1 MFTVRRILLI
11 GLLAASATGCAV
23 APYESHVVHEF
34 YEPYP
39 YVYPRTQV
47 YIYQSQ
53 SYGHRHRR
61 YDHVDRDRSHVYKSI
76 ERDHRSERSH
86 ERARDDGPAKR
97 KDAHPQPRR
106 DVKERSARQERAEP
120 RQEADRS
127 TRQARNERRNERRDS
142 DRRERR

>member
-23 APYESHVVHEF
+23 TPYESHVVHEV

-47 YIYQSQ
+47 YIYQSR
-53 SYGHRHRR
+53 SYGHSHRG
-61 YDHVDRDRSHVYKSI
+61 YDHADRDRSHARKPPI
-76 ERDHRSERSH
+76 RRDEWSDRPH
-86 ERARDDGPAKR
+86 ERVRDAEPAKR
-97 KDAHPQPRR
+97 DVARAEPRR
-106 DVKERSARQERAEP
+106 EPKERSARREHAEP
-120 RQEADRS
+120 RREADRS
-127 TRQARNERRNERRDS
+127 TRHVRNESRDD

>member
-11 GLLAASATGCAV
+11 GLLAASAAGCAV
-23 APYESHVVHEF
+23 APYESHVVHEV
-34 YEPYP
+34 YDPYP

-61 YDHVDRDRSHVYKSI
+61 YDHADRDRSHVRRSI
-76 ERDHRSERSH
+76 ERDDRSGRPH
-86 ERARDDGPAKR
+86 ERARDAKLAKR
-97 KDAHPQPRR
+97 
-106 DVKERSARQERAEP
+106 DVARAEP
-120 RQEADRS
+120 RREVDRS
-127 TRQARNERRNERRDS
+127 PRHARNDSRDN